1 MRILIA
7 EDSRPLLRSLQITL
21 RKTGYAVDVA
31 EDGESALWLAESNPY
46 DLILLDLMLPKLNGL
61 DLLHR
66 LREHGQET
74 PVLILTALDAIDDRV
89 KGLKT
94 GADDYLTKPF
104 ALEELLARVE
114 ALLRR
119 KRGMRNPN
127 LHVGNL
133 SIDTSGRTVECN
145 GQQMDLQPREY
156 ALLEYL
162 ISRADDLVTRTEI
175 EKHLYDENTEVFSNA
190 IDSAICTL
198 RKKLAVPGQTVFI
211 RTRKGLGYILEVRV

>member
-7 EDSRPLLRSLQITL
+7 EDSLSLQRSLQIAL
-21 RKTGYAVDVA
+21 HKTGYAVDVA
-31 EDGESALWLAESNPY
+31 DDGETARWQAESNPY
-46 DLILLDLMLPKLNGL
+46 DLIILDLMLPKLSGL
-61 DLLHR
+61 DLLHH
-66 LREHGQET
+66 LRDQGQET

-119 KRGMRNPN
+119 KRGVRNPQM
-127 LHVGNL
+127 HVGNL
-133 SIDTSGRTVECN
+133 SIDTSSRTVERN
-145 GQQMDLQPREY
+145 GQRIDLLPREY

-162 ISRADDLVTRTEI
+162 TTRSGTLVTRTEI
-175 EKHLYDENTEVFSNA
+175 ESHLYDENREIFSNA
-190 IDSAICTL
+190 IDSAVCSL
-198 RKKLAVPGQTVFI
+198 RKKLAGSDQTVFI
-211 RTRKGLGYILEVRV
+211 RTRKGLGYVLEVQS

>member
-46 DLILLDLMLPKLNGL
+46 DLIILDLMLPKLNGL

-66 LREHGQET
+66 LRDHGQET

-133 SIDTSGRTVECN
+133 SIDTSGRTVECS

-162 ISRADDLVTRTEI
+162 IARADNLVTRTEI
-175 EKHLYDENTEVFSNA
+175 EAHLYDENTEVFSNV

-198 RKKLAVPGQTVFI
+198 RKKLTAPGQTVFI
-211 RTRKGLGYILEVRV
+211 RTRKGLGYVLEVRV

>member
-7 EDSRPLLRSLQITL
+7 EDSRPLLRSLRIAL
-21 RKTGYAVDVA
+21 RKNGYAIDTA
-31 EDGESALWLAESNPY
+31 EDGETALWQAESTPY
-46 DLILLDLMLPKLNGL
+46 DLIILDLMLPKLNGL

-66 LREHGQET
+66 LRDHGQET

-104 ALEELLARVE
+104 ALEELLARAE
-114 ALLRR
+114 ALLSR

-133 SIDTSGRTVECN
+133 SIDTSVRTVECS
-145 GQQMDLQPREY
+145 GRQMDLQPREY

-175 EKHLYDENTEVFSNA
+175 EAHFYDENTEVFSNA

-198 RKKLAVPGQTVFI
+198 RKKLTVPGQTVFI
-211 RTRKGLGYILEVRV
+211 RTRKGLGYVLEVRV

>member
-7 EDSRPLLRSLQITL
+7 EDSRPLLRSLRIAL
-21 RKTGYAVDVA
+21 RKNGYAVDTA
-31 EDGESALWLAESNPY
+31 EDGETALWQAESTPY
-46 DLILLDLMLPKLNGL
+46 DLIILDLMLPKLNGL

-66 LREHGQET
+66 LRDHGQET

-104 ALEELLARVE
+104 ALEELLARAE

-133 SIDTSGRTVECN
+133 SIDTSVRTVECS
-145 GQQMDLQPREY
+145 GRQMDLQPREY

-175 EKHLYDENTEVFSNA
+175 EAHLYDENTEVFSNA

-198 RKKLAVPGQTVFI
+198 RKKLTVPGQTVFI
-211 RTRKGLGYILEVRV
+211 RTRKGLGYVLEVRV

>member
-7 EDSRPLLRSLQITL
+7 EDSRPLLRSLRIAL

-31 EDGESALWLAESNPY
+31 EDGEAALWLAESNPY
-46 DLILLDLMLPKLNGL
+46 DLIILDLMLPKLNGL
-61 DLLHR
+61 DILHR
-66 LREHGQET
+66 LRDHGQET
-74 PVLILTALDAIDDRV
+74 PVLILTALDSIDDRV

-133 SIDTSGRTVECN
+133 SIDTSSRTVECS
-145 GQQMDLQPREY
+145 GQQIDLQPREY

-162 ISRADDLVTRTEI
+162 ISRTDDLVTRTEI

-198 RKKLAVPGQTVFI
+198 RKKLASPGQTVFI
-211 RTRKGLGYILEVRV
+211 RTRKGLGYVLEVRV